1 MSGIR
6 SDILRAGLDTLHFT
20 RAHRLIEPYA
30 RGAGLVFVLHQVCR
44 VRRKSF
50 APNRILTLDPGF
62 LESVILKVRAAG
74 LDIIT
79 IDEMHRRLVSGQCDR
94 RFAVFTLDD
103 GYRDT
108 LTQAYPVFK
117 RHNVPFTVYVPGD
130 FPGGR
135 GELWWLALEAI
146 IAKRGAINVDLGAG
160 DEKFATKTTAEKWS
174 TYDWIY
180 WRLRSMSEV
189 RQRTI
194 IRDLCARY
202 DYDLASHCRSLIMSW
217 KELRGL
223 ATDPLATIGAHTQGH
238 FAVAKLSDEDALEE
252 MAKGAARLERE
263 LGARPLHLSYPYG
276 DERSAGPRDF
286 QMASEL
292 GFKTAVTTRKGMI
305 FPEHKD
311 HLTAL
316 PRVSLNGD
324 YQALK
329 YIDLYLTGAPF
340 ALWNG
345 FARLNVA

>member
-1 MSGIR
+1 MSAMR

-20 RAHRLIEPYA
+20 GAHRLIEPYA
-30 RGAGLVFVLHQVCR
+30 GGAGLIFMLHQVCR
-44 VRRKSF
+44 TPRRTF
-50 APNRILTLDPGF
+50 APNRILTLDPDF
-62 LESVILKVRAAG
+62 LEAVIEQVRGAG
-74 LDIIT
+74 LDIIS
-79 IDEMHRRLVSGQCDR
+79 IDEMHERLVSGRCMS

-108 LTQAYPVFK
+108 LITAYPVFK
-117 RHNVPFTVYVPGD
+117 RHDVPFTVYVPGK
-130 FPGGR
+130 FPGGE
-135 GELWWLALEAI
+135 GELWWLALEDI
-146 IAKRGAINVDLGAG
+146 IAGRHAISIDLGSG
-160 DEKFATKTTAEKWS
+160 LERFATKTTAEKWS
-174 TYDWIY
+174 THDWIY
-180 WRLRSMSEV
+180 WRLRSISED
-189 RQRTI
+189 RQRAV
-194 IRDLCARY
+194 IRELCARY
-202 DYDLASHCRSLIMSW
+202 KYDLAAHCRKLIMSW
-217 KELRGL
+217 KELRAL
-223 ATDPLATIGAHTQGH
+223 AKDRLVTIGAHTEAH
-238 FAVAKLSDEDALEE
+238 FAVAKLSDEQALYE
-252 MAKGAARLERE
+252 MKTGAEHLESK

-286 QMASEL
+286 EIAGKL

-329 YIDLYLTGAPF
+329 YIELYLTGAPF